1 MLNISVVNI
10 VCTILNLL
18 ILYIA
23 FKKLLFGRL
32 DEILKKRQQEVDE
45 ATDAADKAIAEAQAS
60 KKEYE
65 EKISFAEEEKE
76 QILADIKKQGYEEY
90 EKIVD
95 DAKKKGEQIITEA
108 KHNAEVEAYRTRDKY
123 AADIKDMVIDAASKI
138 AATKHSTEDD
148 LSLYD
153 KFIDEAVSSKNG

>member
-1 MLNISVVNI
+1 MNLVWNIVNFIVLYLLLRHFLIGPVMNIMNKRQAMIEQNISN
-10 VCTILNLL
+10 
-18 ILYIA
+18 A
-23 FKKLLFGRL
+23 RESEGK
-32 DEILKKRQQEVDE
+32 
-45 ATDAADKAIAEAQAS
+45 AAVL

-108 KHNAEVEAYRTRDKY
+108 KHNAEVEAFRTRDKY